1 MKFNENSGYILFLNL
16 ILITLFAL
24 FIPVLIQ
31 QHKINYRILNNRI
44 IAAQKKEAVEAGLE
58 YQLYH
63 LKKNNML
70 LEEIINLNEEIE
82 ISIRGEEDDSYFY
95 LRAEVAAEPDY
106 ISELKIKKNNL
117 EVVSKKIFRSE

>member
-16 ILITLFAL
+16 ILITLLAL
-24 FIPVLIQ
+24 FIPLLIQ

-63 LKKNNML
+63 LKKNNLL
-70 LEEIINLNEEIE
+70 LEEIINLNEDIE
-82 ISIRGEEDDSYFY
+82 ISIQGEEDDTYFY
-95 LRAEVAAEPDY
+95 LKAKVVAEPDY
-106 ISELKIKKNNL
+106 ISELKVKK
-117 EVVSKKIFRSE
+117 K